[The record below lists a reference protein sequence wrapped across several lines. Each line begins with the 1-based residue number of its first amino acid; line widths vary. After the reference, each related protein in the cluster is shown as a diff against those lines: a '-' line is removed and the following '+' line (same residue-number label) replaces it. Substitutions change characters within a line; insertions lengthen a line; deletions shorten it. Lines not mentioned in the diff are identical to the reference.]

1 MELKVKIKKLR
12 PEAVMP
18 AYATDASAACDL
30 CACIAEPVTL
40 MPGERAKLPTGIAIA
55 PERSDLVALL
65 FSRSGMGVKHG
76 ITLSNSVGVIDADYR
91 GEIIVSVVN
100 HGSEAYTVQPC
111 DRIAQMMFVPIYT
124 AAFIPTE
131 ELDDTERGAG
141 GFGSTGR

>member
-1 MELKVKIKKLR
+1 
-12 PEAVMP
+12 
-18 AYATDASAACDL
+18 
-30 CACIAEPVTL
+30 

-55 PERSDLVALL
+55 PERSDLVALV

-141 GFGSTGR
+141 GFGSTGRGRI

>member
-55 PERSDLVALL
+55 PERSDLVALV

-91 GEIIVSVVN
+91 
-100 HGSEAYTVQPC
+100 GSEAYTVQPC

>member
-1 MELKVKIKKLR
+1 
-12 PEAVMP
+12 
-18 AYATDASAACDL
+18 
-30 CACIAEPVTL
+30 

-55 PERSDLVALL
+55 PERSDLVALV

>member
-1 MELKVKIKKLR
+1 MELKVNIKRLR

-30 CACIAEPVTL
+30 CACIVEPVTL
-40 MPGERAKLPTGIAIA
+40 MPGERAKLPTGIAAA
-55 PERSDLVALL
+55 PERSDLVALV

-91 GEIIVSVVN
+91 GEIIVSVIN
-100 HGSEAYTVQPC
+100 HGGEAYTVQPG

-124 AAFIPTE
+124 ASFTE
-131 ELDDTERGAG
+131 VDELDRTDRGAG

>member
-55 PERSDLVALL
+55 PERSDTCRAR
-65 FSRSGMGVKHG
+65 FPAAAAWAVKHG
-76 ITLSNSVGVIDADYR
+76 ITLSNSVGVVDADYPR
-91 GEIIVSVVN
+91 RDNRLGRKY
-100 HGSEAYTVQPC
+100 AAAR
-111 DRIAQMMFVPIYT
+111 RIPFGRAT
-124 AAFIPTE
+124 A
-131 ELDDTERGAG
+131 
-141 GFGSTGR
+141 

>member
-1 MELKVKIKKLR
+1 MELKVNIKRLR

-30 CACIAEPVTL
+30 CACIAEPVML
-40 MPGERAKLPTGIAIA
+40 MPGERAKLPTGIAAA
-55 PERSDLVALL
+55 PERSDLVALV

-91 GEIIVSVVN
+91 GEIIVSVIN
-100 HGSEAYTVQPC
+100 HGGEAYTVQPG

-124 AAFIPTE
+124 ASFTE
-131 ELDDTERGAG
+131 VDELDRTDRGAG